1 MSVVA
6 ACVMLSGCSD
16 ALDGGGV
23 TDGSGMVTINLRN
36 SSATRSE
43 ASDNSETLIGN
54 VVVALYPDSPG
65 EEEPAVALQKFDGL
79 DVHDVAKVQMK
90 LTDEMVN
97 KLFNGVSGAGCKL
110 YAVANVGDMSKIS
123 ENATISE
130 LKGTVAASS
139 FDTRKVQESF
149 VMAGPGKVEYK
160 VTGGKGA
167 ATGAG
172 DLVRA
177 AAKVRLNVK
186 LPESVKDDN
195 GDVWYPEVREG
206 SGMRVM
212 LTNGVKSSVASPAT
226 DLQPGDD
233 DYYSMTMRQTDVVRT
248 LSDRGA
254 GEYRYQM
261 DVPLYTYPNRWT
273 ETPEERHKT
282 MMTLVVPW
290 RKAGEQTWST
300 YFYQVPVT
308 DLTQISSNYSYTVN
322 LNVGMLGSL
331 VPETPEELDELSYQI
346 VDWSSERID
355 VNITDS
361 RYLVV
366 SPKNFEVNNEKEIT
380 IPVFSS
386 HSVIVTDITMTYK
399 RFNYYSDEDGN
410 GNGEVVEFTVTKEQ
424 IDASNKKA
432 TDTKLCTYPEGTLSA
447 NAQRQLELTV
457 SHPLTVWIPYDKD
470 GQEVSL
476 TKRNKNNSNSPETVN
491 ETIAYYQESSSKEA
505 AYSPYT
511 IKVTLQHQDNPA
523 YTEEITIVQ
532 YPGMYIQADRNPGG
546 SYNTGWTSR
555 REGSWPNRYDKYSPT
570 TSAYGFVYVNPTYT
584 YVADNSSG
592 NPNPEPFGYWNNSS
606 TLGGVHGLGSSSSS
620 NKNPNMYVIS
630 VSVLQDGSEYVIGDP
645 RMLYTNN
652 SLNGG
657 SNLTTSTSNGNED
670 TSWSVEADALYDG
683 TSKRRLKYY
692 YPTIEGENSKMMIAP
707 KIRVASSYG
716 VSEEKNRTNMRR
728 RVASYQEQGCPAG
741 RWRLPTYGELLFIT
755 TLSNEGKIP
764 KLFDGTYLTA
774 QGPYK
779 VDPDKKT
786 VTESNATTYSVRGI
800 YDEWYWEAQD
810 NYVLQPNSS
819 GGYDFTWGDV
829 PRNATRSAELINM
842 YKSRIVK

>member
-36 SSATRSE
+36 SSATRSD

-54 VVVALYPDSPG
+54 VVVALYPDSYG

-90 LTDEMVN
+90 LTDEMVD
-97 KLFNGVSGAGCKL
+97 KLFNGVSGVGCKL

-123 ENATISE
+123 DNATISE

-149 VMAGPGKVEYK
+149 VMAGPGTVKYVI
-160 VTGGKGA
+160 TGGKGA
-167 ATGAG
+167 ATGTG

-186 LPESVKDDN
+186 LPESVTDDN

-212 LTNGVKSSVASPAT
+212 LTNGVKSSVVSPAT

-366 SPKNFEVNNEKEIT
+366 SPKNFEVQSQNDIEIQ
-380 IPVFSS
+380 IYSS
-386 HSVIVTDITMTYK
+386 HPIELEDITLKYN
-399 RFNYYSDEDGN
+399 RYAFVNEN
-410 GNGEVVEFTVTKEQ
+410 GYTDTGKVVTFTVSKEQ
-424 IDASNKKA
+424 IDLSNEKSSGSKF
-432 TDTKLCTYPEGTLSA
+432 CTYRVEKDA
-447 NAQRQLELTV
+447 NGQYSLFI
-457 SHPLTVWIPYDKD
+457 SHPLVVWDPYDSND
-470 GQEVSL
+470 NQVSL
-476 TKRNKNNSNSPETVN
+476 TGYKNANDETVAAVQRQ
-491 ETIAYYQESSSKEA
+491 ISYYKKSDPIVN

-511 IKVTLQHQDNPA
+511 IDVSVRHVDRHEYKENLTV
-523 YTEEITIVQ
+523 VQ
-532 YPGMYIQADRNPGG
+532 YPGMYVEADRNPGG
-546 SYNTGWTSR
+546 SYQASSYGN
-555 REGSWPNRYDKYSPT
+555 PT
-570 TSAYGFVYVNPTYT
+570 NYGYAYVNPTWHEAGWISKAYWE
-584 YVADNSSG
+584 NST
-592 NPNPEPFGYWNNSS
+592 
-606 TLGGVHGLGSSSSS
+606 TLGGLLEITSSSS
-620 NKNPNMYVIS
+620 NKNPNMYVIA
-630 VSVLQDGSEYVIGDP
+630 VSTLFNIEDSYIIGDP
-645 RMLYTNN
+645 RENYYSNDLSGDVSMEESTKDD
-652 SLNGG
+652 LN
-657 SNLTTSTSNGNED
+657 EA
-670 TSWSVEADALYDG
+670 SWSVDASALYKENG
-683 TSKRRLKYY
+683 SSAKRKLKYY
-692 YPTIEGENSKMMIAP
+692 YRTNESDAYKWMVAP
-707 KIRVASSYG
+707 KFRVASSYAEMSK
-716 VSEEKNRTNMRR
+716 VSRQNCRR
-728 RVASYQEQGCPAG
+728 RCASYQEQGYPAG
-741 RWRLPTYGELLFIT
+741 RWRMPTYGEMKFIVWLAKT
-755 TLSNEGKIP
+755 GKIP
-764 KLFDGTYLTA
+764 PLFNTGVYMTA
-774 QGPYK
+774 QGAY
-779 VDPDKKT
+779 T
-786 VTESNATTYSVRGI
+786 VNDDGSLEKNPSTSGWVRAV

>member
-1 MSVVA
+1 
-6 ACVMLSGCSD
+6 
-16 ALDGGGV
+16 
-23 TDGSGMVTINLRN
+23 
-36 SSATRSE
+36 
-43 ASDNSETLIGN
+43 
-54 VVVALYPDSPG
+54 
-65 EEEPAVALQKFDGL
+65 
-79 DVHDVAKVQMK
+79 
-90 LTDEMVN
+90 
-97 KLFNGVSGAGCKL
+97 
-110 YAVANVGDMSKIS
+110 
-123 ENATISE
+123 
-130 LKGTVAASS
+130 
-139 FDTRKVQESF
+139 
-149 VMAGPGKVEYK
+149 
-160 VTGGKGA
+160 
-167 ATGAG
+167 
-172 DLVRA
+172 
-177 AAKVRLNVK
+177 
-186 LPESVKDDN
+186 
-195 GDVWYPEVREG
+195 
-206 SGMRVM
+206 
-212 LTNGVKSSVASPAT
+212 
-226 DLQPGDD
+226 
-233 DYYSMTMRQTDVVRT
+233 
-248 LSDRGA
+248 
-254 GEYRYQM
+254 
-261 DVPLYTYPNRWT
+261 
-273 ETPEERHKT
+273 

-366 SPKNFEVNNEKEIT
+366 SPKNFEVNNESEIT

-386 HSVIVTDITMTYK
+386 HSVVVTDITMTYN
-399 RFNYYSDEDGN
+399 RFNYYSDGN
-410 GNGEVVEFTVTKEQ
+410 GDVVEFTVTKEQ

-432 TDTKLCTYPEGTLSA
+432 TGTKLCTYPEGTLTA

-476 TKRNKNNSNSPETVN
+476 TLRNKNNSDNSPETVN
-491 ETIAYYQESSSKEA
+491 KTIAYYQESSSKEA
-505 AYSPYT
+505 AYSSYT

-532 YPGMYIQADRNPGG
+532 YPGMYIHADRNPGG
-546 SYNTGWTSR
+546 
-555 REGSWPNRYDKYSPT
+555 RY
-570 TSAYGFVYVNPTYT
+570 SAAISTLGFITISESNYGFVFVNPEWVRGTLRGSGWL
-584 YVADNSSG
+584 NSSD
-592 NPNPEPFGYWNNSS
+592 
-606 TLGGVHGLGSSSSS
+606 LGGVHGLGSSSSS

-630 VSVLQDGSEYVIGDP
+630 VSVLQDGSKYVIGDP

-652 SLNGG
+652 SLDGS
-657 SNLTTSTSNGNED
+657 SNLTTSTSNANED

-716 VSEEKNRTNMRR
+716 VSNSSNRTNMRR
-728 RVASYQEQGCPAG
+728 RVASYQEQGCLAG

-779 VDPDKKT
+779 VDPDEKT
-786 VTESNATTYSVRGI
+786 VEESSDTEYSVRGI